1 MSTGGHALIRYRV
14 RPQAVEEHLHLLAA
28 IFDELEQR
36 RPPGFRYESFGLED
50 GVTFVDV
57 VAGHQPGL
65 LSELTTWAPYRS
77 TLAARCDQPPV
88 LETLTATFTY
98 P

>member
-1 MSTGGHALIRYRV
+1 MSGGGHALIRYRV
-14 RPQAVEEHLHLLAA
+14 HLDALNEHLQLLAA
-28 IFDELEQR
+28 VFDELEQR
-36 RPPGFRYESFGLED
+36 RPPGFRYESFRLED

-65 LSELTTWAPYRS
+65 LSELKTWAPYRS
-77 TLAARCDQPPV
+77 TLDARCDQPPV
-88 LETLTATFTY
+88 LETLSAAFTY